1 MINNSGILKVSPFG
15 FTVGATRLQWK
26 GEALLNTK
34 VELPQMSLF
43 ARKSRA
49 LQSTHAI
56 LTDLFDRHGPR
67 AFAIR
72 LWNGQLLPATDNLPP
87 RFTLVLTHPGALR
100 RMFLPPGELTVAEA
114 YLRGD
119 FDLEGDVVAAM
130 ELATTFAALTPGEW
144 LRLARQVLTLP
155 VTEPPDVFQA
165 GRQPI
170 RLRGRLH
177 SRDRDRAAVT
187 YHYDVGNEFYALF
200 LGKTMAYT
208 CAYFPTSDADLDSAQ
223 TAKFEHICRKLRL
236 QPGERLLDIG
246 CGWGGLVIHAAQH
259 YGVQAVGITLSQPQA
274 EFARDRVQRVGLADR
289 VQIEVRDYRDLNA
302 DQSFDKIAGVGVVEH
317 VGRANLPTYF
327 ARAYGSLRPD
337 GLFLNQGITEQPNAT
352 STKVQEWIQRTFFQR
367 DQFFQR
373 YVFPDGGAGPIG
385 GVLASAEQAGF
396 EVRDMESLREHYALT
411 VRHWIRNLEAQ
422 HAAVVR
428 LQDERTYRVWRLLLA
443 GGVQLAE
450 QGQANIFQTLLSKRG
465 STTVAL
471 PLTRADLYQ

>member
-26 GEALLNTK
+26 GKARLNTK
-34 VELPQMSLF
+34 IELPQMSLF

-49 LQSTHAI
+49 QQSTHAI

-130 ELATTFAALTPGEW
+130 ALATTFAALTPGEW

-155 VTEPPDVFQA
+155 ATEPPDVFQA

-200 LGKTMAYT
+200 LGKTMAYS
-208 CAYFPTSDADLDSAQ
+208 CAYFPTSAIDLDTAQ
-223 TAKFEHICRKLRL
+223 VAKFEYICRQVATAPRRPRPRHRL
-236 QPGERLLDIG
+236 WLGQS
-246 CGWGGLVIHAAQH
+246 GLSL
-259 YGVQAVGITLSQPQA
+259 GQASRRAG
-274 EFARDRVQRVGLADR
+274 DRHHPV
-289 VQIEVRDYRDLNA
+289 
-302 DQSFDKIAGVGVVEH
+302 
-317 VGRANLPTYF
+317 
-327 ARAYGSLRPD
+327 ARAACRLP
-337 GLFLNQGITEQPNAT
+337 
-352 STKVQEWIQRTFFQR
+352 
-367 DQFFQR
+367 
-373 YVFPDGGAGPIG
+373 AGK
-385 GVLASAEQAGF
+385 
-396 EVRDMESLREHYALT
+396 
-411 VRHWIRNLEAQ
+411 
-422 HAAVVR
+422 AA
-428 LQDERTYRVWRLLLA
+428 
-443 GGVQLAE
+443 
-450 QGQANIFQTLLSKRG
+450 
-465 STTVAL
+465 
-471 PLTRADLYQ
+471 TRAQQRGLPARRLP